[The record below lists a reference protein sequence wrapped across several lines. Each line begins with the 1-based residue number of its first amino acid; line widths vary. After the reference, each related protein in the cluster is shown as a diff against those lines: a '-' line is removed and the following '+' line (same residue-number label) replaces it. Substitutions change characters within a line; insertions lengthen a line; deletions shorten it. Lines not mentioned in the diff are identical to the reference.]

1 MREPAGG
8 DSGAVRLLAWS
19 WRTPLGSGEEA
30 RRRLLA
36 GESALA
42 APDPARLPAI
52 LAELPAILAGAPPG
66 SAGLRVAPVPVEP
79 QRSPD
84 ARYLSRMALL
94 GMEAARELPATDRA
108 AGVFVGMGGLR
119 ALWDDLLVAL
129 HDQQPDG
136 ADLWA
141 RGFGRV
147 HPWWMLRHLSNN
159 AHALLAMERQATGE
173 GATFAGENAGA
184 QALTG
189 AIRTIRA
196 GRLDRAIVVAY
207 DTLLQPE
214 ILLEGMLSRRFDGG
228 GAGEAAVAL
237 LIGAGA
243 AGGPEISAQAGLE
256 IGDAAGGAAGD
267 AAPFDADRAFGQ
279 CGAAAAL
286 LQLVGMTGLGPGA
299 WRAAGGP
306 GPLGLS
312 ARVGLRIGGS
322 AR

>member
-1 MREPAGG
+1 M
-8 DSGAVRLLAWS
+8 
-19 WRTPLGSGEEA
+19 
-30 RRRLLA
+30 
-36 GESALA
+36 
-42 APDPARLPAI
+42 
-52 LAELPAILAGAPPG
+52 
-66 SAGLRVAPVPVEP
+66 EP

-84 ARYLSRMALL
+84 ARDLSRMALL

-147 HPWWMLRHLSNN
+147 HPYWMLRHLSNN

-243 AGGPEISAQAGLE
+243 AGGPEIGGPEIGGSEISAQAGLE
-256 IGDAAGGAAGD
+256 IGDAAGD

-286 LQLVGMTGLGPGA
+286 LQLVGMTGLGPGQWWA
-299 WRAAGGP
+299 VGGP
-306 GPLGLS
+306 GPLGLCS
-312 ARVGLRIGGS
+312 RVGLRISGC
-322 AR
+322 